1 MSKVVLYDA
10 GKARVKSALR
20 GYREVTAG
28 NGTFT
33 GNPLQVHFGAD
44 AAKKYDIVV
53 TFPSGKET
61 VLRNIAPGQKLK
73 VVEPK

>member
-1 MSKVVLYDA
+1 M
-10 GKARVKSALR
+10 
-20 GYREVTAG
+20 TAG

-33 GNPLQVHFGAD
+33 GNPLQVHFGAA

-61 VLRNIAPGQKLK
+61 VLRDISTGQKLT